1 MEKDHIRHDRGHH
14 LWWKPSEQKRKLWPG
29 SFLHAELWE
38 QRRPPFKREQGL
50 CSGDAPGV
58 SALDVTSAQGAEG
71 WPVSWWALARLWG
84 AGGLEWSLGSTERG
98 HPEILYLG
106 RSLTPEEEKKEEL
119 RGYSLEVEWIRR
131 ASLENP
137 PHCQGE
143 EVLSWAEKMVGQC
156 FPLFLRWKMEGL

>member
-1 MEKDHIRHDRGHH
+1 MTEVTICGGNPQSRSGSYGPVLSSMLSFGSREDLLSSGSRACVLGMH
-14 LWWKPSEQKRKLWPG
+14 LGCPHWTWP
-29 SFLHAELWE
+29 LH
-38 QRRPPFKREQGL
+38 R
-50 CSGDAPGV
+50 D
-58 SALDVTSAQGAEG
+58 
-71 WPVSWWALARLWG
+71 WPVAWWALARLWG

-137 PHCQGE
+137 PYCQGE

-156 FPLFLRWKMEGL
+156 FPLFLHWKMEGL